1 MACGHFSEHTEWLC
15 KTRAQRRFQQ
25 ASLAGV
31 GLSARGCLFFR
42 VMEAIAVRAV
52 LARAHGLNAQH
63 LASLI
68 SAAQGEIQR
77 ICEARTLRQLEIP
90 AATRQFLL
98 SPDETE
104 LRSDLE
110 WIQTSGAQ
118 IILCGEAGY
127 PPLLAQTTGAPPV
140 LFVLGSV
147 EALRSAQLAM
157 VGSRSPT
164 PAGRATAREFAAWF
178 ARTGLTVTSGLAVGI
193 DAASHEG
200 ALLAGGLTVAV
211 CGTGLDRVYPAEH
224 ALLADRTRVRG
235 ALVSEFPPRTAPLRQ
250 HFPRRNRII
259 SGLSLGTLVV
269 EAARHSGSLITAR
282 LAAEQGREVFA
293 IPGSIHSPVSR
304 GCHQLIRDGAKLVEE
319 AADVLA
325 ELQISVPKETLTGA
339 RSDPQKPPALDKEYE
354 MLLDALGFE
363 PATID
368 VLVARTR
375 LAPESVA
382 SMLLILELQGRVAAL
397 PGGRYGRL
405 P

>member
-1 MACGHFSEHTEWLC
+1 
-15 KTRAQRRFQQ
+15 
-25 ASLAGV
+25 
-31 GLSARGCLFFR
+31 
-42 VMEAIAVRAV
+42 MEATAVRSV
-52 LARAHGLNAQH
+52 LARAPGLKAQH
-63 LASLI
+63 LPSLI

-77 ICEARTLRQLEIP
+77 ICEARTLRQVEIP

-98 SPDETE
+98 SPDESA

-110 WIQTSGAQ
+110 WLQTSGAHV
-118 IILCGEAGY
+118 ILCGEAGY

-211 CGTGLDRVYPAEH
+211 FGTGLDRVYPPENTG
-224 ALLADRTRVRG
+224 LATRIRERG
-235 ALVSEFPPRTAPLRQ
+235 ALVSEFPPGTRPLRSN
-250 HFPRRNRII
+250 FPRRNRLI

-269 EAARHSGSLITAR
+269 EAARESGSLITAR
-282 LAAEQGREVFA
+282 FAAEQGREVFA

-319 AADVLA
+319 AADVLS
-325 ELQISVPKETLTGA
+325 ELNISLTPEALTTKAAAAG
-339 RSDPQKPPALDKEYE
+339 SPPVMDKEYE
-354 MLLDALGFE
+354 MLLDAVGFE

-368 VLVARTR
+368 VLVVRTG
-375 LAPESVA
+375 LPGESIA
-382 SMLLILELQGRVAAL
+382 SMLLILELEGRVAAL
-397 PGGRYGRL
+397 PGGRYGRM
-405 P
+405 PT